1 MTDTQAAEVWHA
13 ATCKT
18 HEVWCEE
25 GAHLNG
31 VLIIQC
37 LDGRLGLVMCGH
49 VDEAAALADARPPIH
64 KCLDLEHLHTMLRF
78 AVYSCIINM
87 LRAESRHDKA
97 VREGVHRMTKAVY
110 GDASMARGN
119 LRATVYMSCTTQYS
133 RCWHMPDVRKGQHTP
148 RHRYQIS
155 PSACPLLRLGVL
167 EQRTAARLT
176 RPLLTWELHPAA
188 EMPFWSTNICEQQAD
203 VICTLSF
210 QRH

>member
-1 MTDTQAAEVWHA
+1 MTDTQAAEVCHA

-64 KCLDLEHLHTMLRF
+64 KCLDLEHLHTMLSF
-78 AVYSCIINM
+78 AVYSCIMNM

-97 VREGVHRMTKAVY
+97 VREGVRRMTKAVY
-110 GDASMARGN
+110 GDASMA
-119 LRATVYMSCTTQYS
+119 
-133 RCWHMPDVRKGQHTP
+133 
-148 RHRYQIS
+148 
-155 PSACPLLRLGVL
+155 
-167 EQRTAARLT
+167 
-176 RPLLTWELHPAA
+176 
-188 EMPFWSTNICEQQAD
+188 
-203 VICTLSF
+203 
-210 QRH
+210 